1 MEINFDHHMMSLHE
15 VRNRPGV
22 NWVEVGYYLCNFYEL
37 KSRNTAE
44 RKKKREKNEIASGSV
59 GDTTNI
65 VKLQI

>member
-44 RKKKREKNEIASGSV
+44 RKKKREKMKSRLAQLE
-59 GDTTNI
+59 
-65 VKLQI
+65 KQQIS